1 VAKYIITGGAGFI
14 GSNIAQKLVTMG
26 NIVKV
31 IDNLSTG
38 NLNNLAEVRD
48 NIEFIEGDIK
58 DLNLLKKEFKG
69 FDYVLHQA
77 ALCSVPRSINDP
89 ISSNTSNIDGTL
101 NVLVAARDNSL
112 KRVVYASSSSVYG
125 NALSEYKSEDLP
137 VNPLSPYALTKLTG
151 ETYTRLFYK
160 IYGLETICLRY
171 FNVFGP
177 HQDPSSQYSAVIPK
191 FISMMI
197 KGESP
202 IILGDGTQS
211 RDFTYVQNNVQANI
225 LAATA
230 AQGAGEAINI
240 ACGQSISLNELV
252 NLINQELGTNIKP
265 VYQDERAGDIKH
277 SKADISKA
285 KKILN
290 YEAKFDFL
298 SGLKETIQW
307 YKKQIKN

>member
-1 VAKYIITGGAGFI
+1 MAKYIITGGAGFI